1 MHHTLR
7 EYARAKLSHI
17 APHLSHTLSSRCVCE
32 CVLQI
37 SSSDMCF
44 STASDPRARK
54 WADACRSMT
63 DAHSQLSH
71 VQAALSQVL
80 VDGDPPCRQRRN
92 AFWHSPSGLLG
103 SLGPSYRRGVN
114 MSKSKKSQKV
124 STWRH
129 WWILFIPQTAL
140 RPSKSEEVIS
150 MNPPIS
156 GCAKPHPRDR

>member
-7 EYARAKLSHI
+7 EYARAKLPHI
-17 APHLSHTLSSRCVCE
+17 APHLPHTLSSRCVCE

-63 DAHSQLSH
+63 DAHGQLPH

-80 VDGDPPCRQRRN
+80 VDGDPPCRRRRN
-92 AFWHSPSGLLG
+92 AFWHSPSSLLG

-114 MSKSKKSQKV
+114 MSKSKKSQKAGRGATGGYFL
-124 STWRH
+124 SH
-129 WWILFIPQTAL
+129 K
-140 RPSKSEEVIS
+140 RPSDHPNPRKSSSARRKSIVLS
-150 MNPPIS
+150 PFK
-156 GCAKPHPRDR
+156 AT